1 MLHYDVKPDRSLN
14 DFIHLND
21 VRMSHN
27 FKYVNFASYTF
38 NIINFCDLVFFED
51 LNCDFLL
58 GKEMDTLLDFAKCT
72 LTQCFSNAVAS
83 NNFIVLLFGAWF

>member
-38 NIINFCDLVFFED
+38 NIINFCDLVFFKD
-51 LNCDFLL
+51 LDCNFLL
-58 GKEMDTLLDFAKCT
+58 GKEMYAFLYFAECT
-72 LTQCFSNAVAS
+72 LAQCFSNTVAS
-83 NNFIVLLFGAWF
+83 DNFIVLLFGARF